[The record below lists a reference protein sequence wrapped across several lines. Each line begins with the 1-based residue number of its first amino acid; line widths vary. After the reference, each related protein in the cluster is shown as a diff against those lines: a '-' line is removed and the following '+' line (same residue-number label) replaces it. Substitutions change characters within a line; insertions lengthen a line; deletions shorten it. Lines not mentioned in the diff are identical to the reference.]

1 MSSFENTLSRMK
13 DLYTYGRELNE
24 SNKSNAYTLEHSAV
38 AADGK
43 TYGIIRECN
52 KYYIKSAPKGKE
64 NIAESYEY
72 IGGICNKKNY
82 EYSSYNNALKNFELK
97 MASINEACDGRVN
110 ISTLDPFKKGDFIVE
125 GTERMK
131 DEIAR
136 QRQIMFNVS
145 MLMNEGTEIGAGRN
159 NDVVKFDGKQPE
171 AETGKK
177 GDECVAD
184 KKADAKPEYAGSKT
198 NGVDKK
204 VAPFNNN
211 TTKCEDQLKEECEC
225 GSESCD
231 CKKDWG
237 SEGIGKGKDPKK
249 MGWDIDGQQT
259 VNEEEEDWAS
269 KGLPSTP
276 GVGEADSDHNN
287 QPFNKTVNEE
297 EDMEFADDIEGDA
310 EGDDLDVDAEGED
323 DFDLGTED
331 DMDFDAESGEDLDG
345 EDDMDF
351 DAESEDDFDTKGE
364 DDFDDENEDD
374 FDAEG
379 EDDFD
384 AEGGDDDIMAQ
395 IEELQSQIDALKAQI
410 EGKEKDLDSEDDMDF
425 DSEGEEDFNMD
436 GNEFGDE
443 ESLDAELDA
452 DSEDDFDAEGEDDF
466 DDENEDDFDDED
478 EDNEQLEN
486 LPDEAQI
493 NEAKRRKMDSIVESV
508 VNSILSED
516 EIHAWGKHP
525 GYQKK
530 PMELPSTGQ
539 DKNQWGE
546 DWNDESVYSEQPFG
560 AKIGDGAPF
569 EKMVNAITK
578 DVVNKLSEAINGG
591 KKKK

>member
-13 DLYTYGRELNE
+13 DLYTYGKELNE
-24 SNKSNAYTLEHSAV
+24 SSKSNAYTLEHSAM

-64 NIAESYEY
+64 TIAESYEY

-97 MASINEACDGRVN
+97 LASINEACDGKVN

-136 QRQIMFNVS
+136 QRQIMFNVA

-231 CKKDWG
+231 CEKYR
-237 SEGIGKGKDPKK
+237 
-249 MGWDIDGQQT
+249 DG
-259 VNEEEEDWAS
+259 A

-287 QPFNKTVNEE
+287 QPFNKAVNEE
-297 EDMEFADDIEGDA
+297 EDMEFADDV
-310 EGDDLDVDAEGED
+310 EGDDDVDVEGED

-331 DMDFDAESGEDLDG
+331 DMDFNAEDGEGLEG

-351 DAESEDDFDTKGE
+351 DAEGE
-364 DDFDDENEDD
+364 DDFDAEGEDD

-395 IEELQSQIDALKAQI
+395 IEELQAQIDALKAQI
-410 EGKEKDLDSEDDMDF
+410 EGGDEELDAEDDTDF
-425 DSEGEEDFNMD
+425 DAEGEDDFGAEGD
-436 GNEFGDE
+436 DFDDE

-452 DSEDDFDAEGEDDF
+452 EDEDDFDTEDEDDFDAEGEDDF
-466 DDENEDDFDDED
+466 DAEGEDDEH
-478 EDNEQLEN
+478 LEN
-486 LPDEAQI
+486 LPDEAPI

-530 PMELPSTGQ
+530 PMELPSTGK
-539 DKNQWGE
+539 DKNKWGE

-560 AKIGDGAPF
+560 TKIGDGAPF
-569 EKMVNAITK
+569 EKMVDAITK
-578 DVVNKLSEAINGG
+578 DVVSKLSEAINGG
-591 KKKK
+591 KKKVK

>member
-13 DLYTYGRELNE
+13 DLYTYGKELNE
-24 SNKSNAYTLEHSAV
+24 SSKSNAYTLEHSAV

-64 NIAESYEY
+64 AIAEAYEY

-97 MASINEACDGRVN
+97 IASINEACDGKVN

-125 GTERMK
+125 GTEKMK

-204 VAPFNNN
+204 VAPFSNN

-231 CKKDWG
+231 CEKY
-237 SEGIGKGKDPKK
+237 
-249 MGWDIDGQQT
+249 WDG
-259 VNEEEEDWAS
+259 A

-276 GVGEADSDHNN
+276 GVGEANSDHNN
-287 QPFNKTVNEE
+287 QPFNKAVNEE
-297 EDMEFADDIEGDA
+297 EDMEFADDVES
-310 EGDDLDVDAEGED
+310 GDDDVDVDSEGED

-331 DMDFDAESGEDLDG
+331 DMDFDAEG
-345 EDDMDF
+345 EDDFGAEGDEFDDEESLDTELDAEDDDDF
-351 DAESEDDFDTKGE
+351 DTEGEDDFDTEG
-364 DDFDDENEDD
+364 EDD

-379 EDDFD
+379 EDD
-384 AEGGDDDIMAQ
+384 
-395 IEELQSQIDALKAQI
+395 
-410 EGKEKDLDSEDDMDF
+410 
-425 DSEGEEDFNMD
+425 
-436 GNEFGDE
+436 
-443 ESLDAELDA
+443 
-452 DSEDDFDAEGEDDF
+452 
-466 DDENEDDFDDED
+466 
-478 EDNEQLEN
+478 EQLEN
-486 LPDEAQI
+486 LPDEAPI

-546 DWNDESVYSEQPFG
+546 DWNDETVYSEQPFG
-560 AKIGDGAPF
+560 TKIGDGVPF

-578 DVVNKLSEAINGG
+578 DVVNKLSEAINGS
-591 KKKK
+591 KKKVK